1 MNGAFTTIPYWQW
14 EETVLF
20 ESWLPRESL
29 AVPKLKGNWPLTLI
43 LVDTAAS

>member
-1 MNGAFTTIPYWQW
+1 MRLLPHSLYQQC

-20 ESWLPRESL
+20 ESWLPKEGL
-29 AVPKLKGNWPLTLI
+29 AVAKLKGSWLSTLI